1 MTALRIFGVACV
13 VALAAPAA
21 ALAHAN
27 LIRSDPADRAVVAAP
42 PRVVR
47 LVFDDTIRA
56 EPGTKA
62 IRNAGASILA
72 GKPRVVDKRT
82 LLIPL
87 RRGLRPG
94 DYTVLWRALSDD
106 GHSIAGIIAFGIG
119 TATARPQPA
128 LSLPSQ
134 EQPVEV
140 AERWLF
146 LAGILIASGA
156 ALFTVALRRAA
167 EPPPLL
173 FLVGFLFVIAGGV
186 PLVERTSLAT
196 RFGTVVAGAAVVA
209 GIGAALAAAAGRYR
223 RLTPAVWPAALLLL
237 LAPTLSGHA
246 LDPGRPRFEIPV
258 DILHVAAASVWL
270 GGLLAL
276 LINMRRG
283 IPREAMVRRFSA
295 LALGSVIVVAAT
307 GVIRAFAEFTAV
319 SHVWTTSYG
328 RLLIV
333 KTALLASLVAI
344 GWVNRYRV
352 IPALARS
359 KSRLRRN
366 VLAEILVFTG
376 LVTAVAFLTQTRPDR
391 DRLGIIAPFA
401 TAKAPPSE
409 RGAVVIDQTRRGL
422 VLDTTPARAV
432 STGAHS
438 VLWQT
443 YGSDEGVTA
452 SLVDRQLDTRRS
464 TVLAEKTAPQ
474 FGLAV
479 TAGMAVYA
487 TATLPPQLVG
497 VDLRTGRRSLLT
509 RWLIAPFAS
518 RGDRVAWAEQQGDRQ
533 RIVVHDFSTRK
544 NWIAAKFPSCVGKRC
559 YRIDAVTL
567 ANRGVAFDRGAIGSQ
582 PSLVVRRAFS
592 APAPETVRVVH
603 DPQPDLIPSSAGATY
618 FALGAG
624 WRRWDFGWSAPR
636 PTPFITNGPADPIV
650 YDSGRWFVREH
661 RGCDDVIVQL
671 ADGRQHV
678 VGSPVRARALAG
690 VGPGFCATFISLTWA
705 RGRAM
710 TSWAVAP
717 RADPHAEAEGVI
729 VFSPP
734 LG

>member
-1 MTALRIFGVACV
+1 MTALRILGVACV

-27 LIRSDPADRAVVAAP
+27 LIRSDPADGAVVAAP

-56 EPGTKA
+56 QPGTKA
-62 IRNAGASILA
+62 IRNGGASILA
-72 GKPRVVDKRT
+72 GKPRVVNERT
-82 LLIPL
+82 LVLPL

-119 TATARPQPA
+119 TATARPQPG

-134 EQPVEV
+134 EQPLEI

-156 ALFTVALRRAA
+156 ALFTLALRRAA
-167 EPPPLL
+167 EPPPFL
-173 FLVGFLFVIAGGV
+173 FLAGFLLVIAGGL
-186 PLVERTSLAT
+186 PLVARTSLAT

-209 GIGAALAAAAGRYR
+209 GVGAAFAAAAGRYP
-223 RLTPAVWPAALLLL
+223 RLAPAVWPPALLLL

-246 LDPGRPRFEIPV
+246 LDPGRPGFEIPV

-276 LINMRRG
+276 LINIRRG

-319 SHVWTTSYG
+319 GHVWTTTYG

-344 GWVNRYRV
+344 GWANRYRV
-352 IPALARS
+352 SPALARS
-359 KSRLRRN
+359 ARRLRRN
-366 VLAEILVFTG
+366 VLAELLVFIG
-376 LVTAVAFLTQTRPDR
+376 LVTAVAFLTETRPDR

-401 TAKAPPSE
+401 SAKAPSE
-409 RGAVVIDQTRRGL
+409 RGAVVVDQTKDGL

-432 STGAHS
+432 STGTHS

-443 YGSDEGVTA
+443 YGSDEGLTA

-464 TVLAEKTAPQ
+464 TVLAANTAPQ

-479 TAGMAVYA
+479 TAGFAIYA
-487 TATLPPQLVG
+487 TPTLPPQLVA
-497 VDLRTGRRSLLT
+497 VRLRTGRRFVLAH
-509 RWLIAPFAS
+509 RLIAPFAS
-518 RGDRVAWAEQQGDRQ
+518 RGKRVAWAEQDGNRQ
-533 RIVVHDFSTRK
+533 RIVVHDFSTHK
-544 NWIAAKFPSCVGKRC
+544 NWTAADLPSCEGKRC

-567 ANRGVAFDRGAIGSQ
+567 ADRGVVFDRGAIGMQ

-592 APAPETVRVVH
+592 APAPEAVRVVH
-603 DPQPDLIPSSAGATY
+603 DPQPDLIPSSAGAVY

-624 WRRWDFGWSAPR
+624 WRRWDFGWPSPR
-636 PTPFITNGPADPIV
+636 RTPFRTGGPAGPIA
-650 YDSGRWFVREH
+650 YDRGRWFVREH
-661 RGCDDVIVQL
+661 RGCDDVIAAQL
-671 ADGRQHV
+671 ADGRQLV
-678 VGSPVRARALAG
+678 VGPPATARALAG
-690 VGPGFCATFISLTWA
+690 AGPGFCATFISLTWA
-705 RGRAM
+705 GGRAM

-729 VFSPP
+729 VFNPP